1 MLTRALHILMIGL
14 LMVACGQETG
24 VGSQETGAR
33 ILEEAEAALANDSIR
48 QGETLLRKAIQL
60 SETSEDWHT
69 YYIAYQRL
77 AEALSQSNP
86 EEALRLMKKAL
97 AVYEQHPDDERRSA
111 EGRLQGKNYVILL
124 DYAGTYAAQVAFIN
138 EGATD
143 YDEALDFIRRAYDIA
158 ENQQMTDLMC
168 QTLTSLANIAWA
180 KEDYRQALDY
190 AHQAESTA
198 TTDLRSTTLQVLA
211 RSYLSLNMLD
221 SAETVYRQIE
231 PGNDVHLVY
240 IVQSNLAKIALRRM
254 GATQVEDDVDEAFE
268 QVEDFYYKALEQKD
282 QYYQETLRQE
292 MENQQL
298 EYRSQMYARTLF
310 MIIIASIFVILA
322 IVLVVR
328 YRMQAQRQEREFE
341 KSRLQDK
348 LYIQEQ
354 EKQRLQQ
361 EAEHQKT
368 LLHQANEVVAFL
380 QNFILERTEVMKKL
394 NQSGDSLIYL
404 SPHEWSE
411 IERTLNAIDNDRFVH
426 IREQYPNMQEDD
438 IRLCIL
444 TRLGI
449 SNRTIGNIYCISI
462 SAVQHR
468 KLKLKK
474 DVFGESNPD
483 ITLEQILNSK

>member
-1 MLTRALHILMIGL
+1 MHKKDWYILIIGIL
-14 LMVACGQETG
+14 LMACSQSQQEDH
-24 VGSQETGAR
+24 SQTTASC
-33 ILEEAEAALANDSIR
+33 LEEAEAALANDSVR
-48 QGETLLRKAIQL
+48 LGETLLRKTIRLA
-60 SETSEDWHT
+60 EKSEDWHT

-77 AEALSQSNP
+77 AETLSQSNP

-97 AVYEQHPDDERRSA
+97 TIYDQHPDNER
-111 EGRLQGKNYVILL
+111 NHIILL
-124 DYAGTYAAQVAFIN
+124 DYAGTYAAQVAFTT
-138 EGATD
+138 EGSF
-143 YDEALDFIRRAYDIA
+143 DEALNFIHQAYDIA
-158 ENQQMTDLMC
+158 KKNQMTDMMC

-180 KEDYRQALDY
+180 NEDYRQALDY
-190 AHQAESTA
+190 AHQSESVA
-198 TTDLRSTTLQVLA
+198 IPELRPGVLQVLA

-221 SAETVYRQIE
+221 SAEIAYRQIE
-231 PGNDVHLVY
+231 PGDDVHLAY

-254 GATQVEDDVDEAFE
+254 NATKLEDDVEDAFE
-268 QVEDFYYKALEQKD
+268 QIEDFYYKALEQKD

-298 EYRSQMYARTLF
+298 EYRTKMYERTLLIVIIAA
-310 MIIIASIFVILA
+310 IIIF
-322 IVLVVR
+322 LVVVLALR
-328 YRMQAQRQEREFE
+328 YRIRMLRQQRIYEQ
-341 KSRLQDK
+341 SK
-348 LYIQEQ
+348 LENDLFMKEQ
-354 EKQRLQQ
+354 EKCQLQQ

-394 NQSGDSLIYL
+394 NKGGDSLITL
-404 SPHEWSE
+404 SEHEWSE
-411 IERTLNAIDNDRFVH
+411 IERTLNAIDNNRFVH

-444 TRLGI
+444 TRLGL

-474 DVFGESNPD
+474 EVFGETNPD
-483 ITLEQILNSK
+483 ITLEQILTK

>member
-1 MLTRALHILMIGL
+1 MQPRNNDNSIAMLTRALHILMIGL

-60 SETSEDWHT
+60 SEASEDWHT

-97 AVYEQHPDDERRSA
+97 SVYEQHPDDER
-111 EGRLQGKNYVILL
+111 NYVILL
-124 DYAGTYAAQVAFIN
+124 DYAGTYAAQVAFTT
-138 EGATD
+138 EGSFE
-143 YDEALDFIRRAYDIA
+143 EALDYINRAYNIA
-158 ENQQMTDLMC
+158 EKNQMTDLMC

-180 KEDYRQALDY
+180 KEDYLQALDY
-190 AHQAESTA
+190 AHRAESAA
-198 TTDLRSTTLQVLA
+198 TTELRSGTLQVLA
-211 RSYLSLNMLD
+211 RSYISLNMLD
-221 SAETVYRQIE
+221 SAETVYRQID
-231 PGNDVHLVY
+231 PANDVHLAY

-254 GATQVEDDVDEAFE
+254 GATQVEDSVDEAFD
-268 QVEDFYYKALEQKD
+268 QIEDIYYKALEQKD

-298 EYRSQMYARTLF
+298 EYRSQMYGRTLL
-310 MIIIASIFVILA
+310 IVIIAAVIILLA
-322 IVLVVR
+322 TVLALR
-328 YRMQAQRQEREFE
+328 YRIRM
-341 KSRLQDK
+341 
-348 LYIQEQ
+348 QEQ
-354 EKQRLQQ
+354 EKRRLQE
-361 EAEHQKT
+361 EADHQKT

-380 QNFILERTEVMKKL
+380 QNFILERTEVLKKL

-411 IERTLNAIDNDRFVH
+411 IERTLNAIDGNRFAK
-426 IREQYPNMQEDD
+426 IRELYPTMQEDD
-438 IRLCIL
+438 IHLCIL
-444 TRLGI
+444 TRLGL
-449 SNRTIGNIYCISI
+449 SNRTIGNIYCITV

-474 DVFGESNPD
+474 DVFGENNPNV
-483 ITLEQILNSK
+483 TLEQILNK

>member
-1 MLTRALHILMIGL
+1 MFTRTLYIFIIGILLIS
-14 LMVACGQETG
+14 CGQP
-24 VGSQETGAR
+24 QQGADTQTAAR
-33 ILEEAEAALANDSIR
+33 CLEEAETALANDSIR
-48 QGETLLRKAIQL
+48 LGETLLRKAIHL
-60 SETSEDWHT
+60 AETSEDWHT
-69 YYIAYQRL
+69 YYISYQRL

-97 AVYEQHPDDERRSA
+97 TIYEQHPDDERN
-111 EGRLQGKNYVILL
+111 KVILL
-124 DYAGTYAAQVAFIN
+124 DYAGTYSAQVAYAT
-138 EGATD
+138 EGSF
-143 YDEALDFIRRAYDIA
+143 DEALNFIRRAYDIA
-158 ENQQMTDLMC
+158 KKSQMTDLMC

-180 KEDYRQALDY
+180 KEDYHQALDY
-190 AHQAESTA
+190 AHQAESVATA
-198 TTDLRSTTLQVLA
+198 ELRPGTLQVLA

-231 PGNDVHLVY
+231 PGEDVHLVY
-240 IVQSNLAKIALRRM
+240 IVQSNLTKIALRRM
-254 GATQVEDDVDEAFE
+254 GATQIEDDVDEAFE

-310 MIIIASIFVILA
+310 IIIIASIFVILA

-328 YRMQAQRQEREFE
+328 YRMRAQRQE
-341 KSRLQDK
+341 KVQ
-348 LYIQEQ
+348 
-354 EKQRLQQ
+354 LQQ

-380 QNFILERTEVMKKL
+380 QNFILERTEVLKKL
-394 NQSGDSLIYL
+394 NQGGDALIYL

-411 IERTLNAIDNDRFVH
+411 IERTLNAIDDNRFVQ

-474 DVFGESNPD
+474 EVFGETNPD
-483 ITLEQILNSK
+483 ITLEQILKN

>member
-1 MLTRALHILMIGL
+1 MYIRTLYIFIIGILLI
-14 LMVACGQETG
+14 ACNRQEEAT
-24 VGSQETGAR
+24 SQTAAAC
-33 ILEEAEAALANDSIR
+33 LEDAEAALANDSIR

-60 SETSEDWHT
+60 AEESQDWHT

-77 AEALSQSNP
+77 AVTLSQSNP
-86 EEALRLMKKAL
+86 EMALQLMKKAL
-97 AVYEQHPDDERRSA
+97 AIYEQHPDDEH
-111 EGRLQGKNYVILL
+111 NYVILL

-138 EGATD
+138 EGTF
-143 YDEALDFIRRAYDIA
+143 DEALDFIHRAYEIA
-158 ENQQMTDLMC
+158 EKSQMKDMMC

-180 KEDYRQALDY
+180 NEDYRQALDY

-198 TTDLRSTTLQVLA
+198 TADLRPGSLQVLA

-221 SAETVYRQIE
+221 SAETAYRQIE
-231 PGNDVHLVY
+231 AGNDVHMAY

-254 GATQVEDDVDEAFE
+254 GATQLEDSVAEAFE
-268 QVEDFYYKALEQKD
+268 QIEDFYYKALEQKD
-282 QYYQETLRQE
+282 AYYQETLRQE

-298 EYRSQMYARTLF
+298 EYRSKMYGRTLLLV
-310 MIIIASIFVILA
+310 IIAAVAILLA
-322 IVLVVR
+322 AVLALR
-328 YRMQAQRQEREFE
+328 YRIRM
-341 KSRLQDK
+341 
-348 LYIQEQ
+348 QEQ
-354 EKQRLQQ
+354 EKRRLQQ
-361 EAEHQKT
+361 EAEHQEK
-368 LLHQANEVVAFL
+368 LLHQANEVVSFL

-394 NQSGDSLIYL
+394 NQGGDSIIYL
-404 SPHEWSE
+404 SPHEWNE
-411 IERTLNAIDNDRFVH
+411 IERTLNAIDNNRFAN

-438 IRLCIL
+438 IRLCLL

-449 SNRTIGNIYCISI
+449 SNRAIGNIYCISI